1 MIKINIWRSMGQ
13 FQRKSKHSRQK
24 RYPGFDDNDKTRN
37 VTHPVLMI
45 PAKVYPSHNRGKPS
59 VLMIPTKIYPSRNRS
74 FAAGFDDTDK
84 DLSQPQPQLRSR
96 F

>member
-1 MIKINIWRSMGQ
+1 
-13 FQRKSKHSRQK
+13 
-24 RYPGFDDNDKTRN
+24 
-37 VTHPVLMI
+37 MI